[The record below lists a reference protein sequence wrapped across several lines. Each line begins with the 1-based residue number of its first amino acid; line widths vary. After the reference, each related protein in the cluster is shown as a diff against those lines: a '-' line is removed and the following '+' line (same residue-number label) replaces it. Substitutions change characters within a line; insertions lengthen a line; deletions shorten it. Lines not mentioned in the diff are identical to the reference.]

1 MGQLTPLRWEISR
14 PPRPNK
20 MAFYPSVQE
29 VVQNF
34 KKTPLVHKSDKK
46 QTLDKKADTKVVIVA
61 ESGEYYDDYSDYNEG
76 EYYNV

>member
-1 MGQLTPLRWEISR
+1 
-14 PPRPNK
+14 

-61 ESGEYYDDYSDYNEG
+61 ESGEYYDDYTDYNEG
-76 EYYNV
+76 GYYNVWSKVSPKPLILMNELHI